1 MKVRSFVH
9 LISPFL
15 SSTATPPL
23 FTVSALSTL
32 FLRTES
38 VSVTQ
43 VNQII
48 KKYVLKLSI
57 VLSYCVV
64 RQHPAEIVEL
74 PNEMNLVIESSYVG
88 FQEISQHLCGNI
100 YMYLPKNSIG
110 VMKKCLSLVPLYAF
124 SG

>member
-1 MKVRSFVH
+1 MWMKVRSFVH

-74 PNEMNLVIESSYVG
+74 PNEMNKRSLKVHMLGFRKYHSICVEIATCTYQRIQLES
-88 FQEISQHLCGNI
+88 
-100 YMYLPKNSIG
+100 
-110 VMKKCLSLVPLYAF
+110 
-124 SG
+124 